1 MRSISHRGAS
11 SLLGERID
19 AEILRRP
26 RIVDRFAKASER
38 RIVLVSASAGYG
50 KTVALQQFL
59 RNHSGE
65 TIAVDVTRDAFDASR
80 IPERFGGIVVIDGFE
95 RASTARARTLVSCI
109 ESERPSARWI
119 IATRAV
125 DALPVGTWLARRDCE
140 IPIGVSDLRFTE
152 DEIAQACRMA
162 DVACEPDDV
171 GELAALTEG
180 WPVAVSIALRALKH
194 GMSKRDVRTFVRETL
209 TDYLREEVYPA
220 IGDREREL
228 LEVATALPEI
238 DVGVLEI
245 AGFPDALQTLEATRR
260 RTGLLYE
267 EDRRFTTSTLVRDFF
282 RRQTALAGNR
292 RHVAV
297 NLRAAQALETAGQM
311 EAALVA
317 YAAAR
322 SQPNLL
328 RLLEASGFDL
338 LERGRSECVSNAV
351 EALDEPTRRTNPRIL
366 ALRGVL
372 QSLAGKPIRAE
383 ALLRRSIAHAKN
395 DRDLFG
401 FASLRMAPLAA
412 NYGGDVGEALRP
424 IAADQLQLP
433 SIRAEALSLLAVTYG
448 MSGDKDA
455 ARHATEETR
464 NLLVDVDREST
475 RAKALQRIGV
485 AAMYTGEN
493 EKARQ
498 LLIQAGDL
506 ANELDMNGVAS
517 RAWSALSNLMC
528 HAYDDVMSQL
538 WYAERAADAAMR
550 SGDSLEMQT
559 ALLQVAAAEM
569 RRGNAE
575 ESAALE
581 EQLTNIRSDP
591 RRAHL
596 MAAFKALRLAWDGKF
611 ARAHETLCSCWDR
624 MYHEFDRIL
633 CGAQC
638 ALFLALDGR
647 RDSSVTLIERVR
659 TLAEVSRPGGL
670 FPTRCIALALLLCV
684 VAEMANQRLTAARKL
699 ARRIRAEAQDEVVF
713 LASRL
718 AEHYTRDSGA
728 LHQREIVV
736 GYERLRYFGYA
747 DIVQVLESASAAFES
762 GSDDK
767 IVSPLTLS
775 EIAILHLLGDGLSTK
790 EIAARD
796 GRSVYTVRAHIA
808 NAIAKLRCR
817 GRTQALATARRLQI
831 IP

>member
-1 MRSISHRGAS
+1 M
-11 SLLGERID
+11 
-19 AEILRRP
+19 
-26 RIVDRFAKASER
+26 
-38 RIVLVSASAGYG
+38 VSASAGYG

-395 DRDLFG
+395 DRDLFATG
-401 FASLRMAPLAA
+401 SFRLALVLA
-412 NYGGDVGEALRP
+412 NRGEDISELLLP
-424 IAADQLQLP
+424 IADDESQ
-433 SIRAEALSLLAVTYG
+433 SVSRRSEALSILSAYLAR
-448 MSGDKDA
+448 SGQSA
-455 ARHATEETR
+455 AAISAMHRVKAILPGVE
-464 NLLVDVDREST
+464 LDSV
-475 RAKALQRIGV
+475 RAKIFQRLGV
-485 AAMYTGEN
+485 AAMYVGHNDE
-493 EKARQ
+493 ARTLLLQAAEIASELQ
-498 LLIQAGDL
+498 LFSL
-506 ANELDMNGVAS
+506 AS
-517 RAWSALSNLMC
+517 RAYANLSNLML
-528 HAYDDVMSQL
+528 HGFDDVEWQL
-538 WYAERAADAAMR
+538 WYAQRGSDAARKAGDAFDVETSMLQILDAELRCGNLQHSADIEHRLASSKAGDQSR
-550 SGDSLEMQT
+550 SHYLVPST
-559 ALLQVAAAEM
+559 
-569 RRGNAE
+569 
-575 ESAALE
+575 
-581 EQLTNIRSDP
+581 
-591 RRAHL
+591 
-596 MAAFKALRLAWDGKF
+596 ALRLAWQGKF
-611 ARAHETLCSCWDR
+611 AEAHRLLADSWRMLHHDIDR
-624 MYHEFDRIL
+624 VVSGGE
-633 CGAQC
+633 C
-638 ALFLALDGR
+638 ALFLAMDDKR
-647 RDSSVTLIERVR
+647 ATSVTLTKEVVALAAGPSTNGLFARR
-659 TLAEVSRPGGL
+659 SLLMALLCCALAEAVNGRLAHSERICAQIGIAVDDPVMTLMGRIGVETVSR
-670 FPTRCIALALLLCV
+670 
-684 VAEMANQRLTAARKL
+684 
-699 ARRIRAEAQDEVVF
+699 IRSSDT
-713 LASRL
+713 L
-718 AEHYTRDSGA
+718 
-728 LHQREIVV
+728 IV
-736 GYERLRYFGYA
+736 E
-747 DIVQVLESASAAFES
+747 
-762 GSDDK
+762 K
-767 IVSPLTLS
+767 VSPLLERLAPLGYAHLTRLLQAVLVSLS
-775 EIAILHLLGDGLSTK
+775 VKARRPTGEQLTAVERATIRLLAEGLSPK
-790 EIAARD
+790 EIAFR
-796 GRSVYTVRAHIA
+796 RNCSVKTVRNHIA
-808 NAIAKLRCR
+808 NVISKLRCN
-817 GRTQALATARRLQI
+817 GRAQAIELTRRAGILD
-831 IP
+831 